1 LMTFKHEEE
10 DDKHLW
16 ALDSGSTKHLTPY
29 KDLFMN
35 LRGLEEETYITFGNK
50 TRGRPKAL
58 ETSA

>member
-1 LMTFKHEEE
+1 
-10 DDKHLW
+10 
-16 ALDSGSTKHLTPY
+16 
-29 KDLFMN
+29 MN